1 MLNTPNLLNKVG
13 PGQFRILIEE
23 PTGQREVASTP
34 TKQEKGQE
42 GIAYDESIDQALM
55 SLRPYQLVLYP
66 RHNLPQKLGSL
77 LGCDREI
84 DRVLRGWEESFP
96 AVMIRSGAGTGKT
109 RLAIEIAYAC
119 LQRPYGTSRSP
130 DDLQR
135 LIRFNHAVWLSARD
149 ERKQKLSLDEV
160 LDTIGVV
167 TDFPSVCKRRRE
179 RKKEEISRILQAYRV
194 LIVIDNFE
202 AVADQELIDW
212 LTQVPDP
219 SKVLLTSSVR
229 KISGRGV
236 CEVNLAS

>member
-1 MLNTPNLLNKVG
+1 MLNTPNLPAKVG
-13 PGQFRILIEE
+13 PGQFQILIDA
-23 PTGQREVASTP
+23 PTGQREVALMA
-34 TKQEKGQE
+34 TKPGKGQE
-42 GIAYDESIDQALM
+42 GITYDESIDQALM
-55 SLRPYQLVLYP
+55 SLHSNELVLYP

-77 LGCDREI
+77 LAFERGI

-96 AVMIRSGAGTGKT
+96 IVMIRSDAGTGKT
-109 RLAIEIAYAC
+109 RLAMEIAYTC

-135 LIRFNHAVWLSARD
+135 LIHFNHAVWLSARD

-167 TDFPSVCKRRRE
+167 TDFPSVCNRRRE
-179 RKKEEISRILQAYRV
+179 RKKEDISRLLQAYRV

-229 KISGRGV
+229 KISGQGV
-236 CEVNLAS
+236 CEVSLTS